1 MDVTN
6 SLQSSTAAV
15 REIVV
20 SIWSSLSYDCHSWTW
35 VVSGGGLPVRVVERS
50 VCGLSFPASCCCC
63 CCCCRMTSVMTS
75 TQSDGVDAV
84 AASRR
89 GVDSHPNTD
98 DQRLDAALV
107 HSTSDAKVAVLAPL
121 RAPRVGAQL
130 CIHYQ
135 TTNTHTRKHNRIKT
149 QPSRCCM

>member
-1 MDVTN
+1 
-6 SLQSSTAAV
+6 
-15 REIVV
+15 
-20 SIWSSLSYDCHSWTW
+20 
-35 VVSGGGLPVRVVERS
+35 
-50 VCGLSFPASCCCC
+50 
-63 CCCCRMTSVMTS
+63 MTSVMTS

-135 TTNTHTRKHNRIKT
+135 TTHTHKQTIALKHNLLAAVCNLRAAVMSSETRPVCSPTNRSPVSTSLGLLAAASILF
-149 QPSRCCM
+149 S